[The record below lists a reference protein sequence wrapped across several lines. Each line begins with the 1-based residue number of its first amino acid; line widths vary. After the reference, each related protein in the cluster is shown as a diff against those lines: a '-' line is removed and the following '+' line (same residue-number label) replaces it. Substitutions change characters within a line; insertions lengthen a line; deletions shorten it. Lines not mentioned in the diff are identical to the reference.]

1 MLAPGDRRLLL
12 DALAPPTDY
21 RLDEAVGTTYTL
33 DLLALLRV
41 PLAATALPWADR
53 SGGPVNN
60 PFALLAALRQNAKRV
75 SLFCH
80 AGATSVPSG
89 YVPLLAFLED
99 AVLPVTPPRGG
110 VFHPKVWL
118 LRFAPVWDE
127 DPVHYRLLVLS
138 RNLTFDR
145 TWDTA
150 LVLDGELTGRPSAA
164 NRPLSEFIAA
174 LPAMATAAGTEVTLE
189 VQERVDRLAAQ
200 VRRVAWDLPQGFDE
214 LDFHPLGLRAG
225 TKNPVHDLRR
235 LLIIAPFVSGDF
247 LAELAGGV
255 RADIGLI
262 GRFNELIR
270 LQPETLE
277 VFDSV
282 EVFDDGAGLLDAD
295 EEERSASPDAPGVE
309 LAGLHAKVFVGERGK
324 HAVVFVGSANATG
337 AAFRQNVEF
346 LVELRG
352 LRKQHGIDATRKG
365 LEEAGLLQPFV
376 AGGTPEDDPTS
387 ELRRTLQQAAHR
399 LATALVAHVTEHAG
413 VGWRATVEL
422 RRPPELGDL
431 SAQLRPLALDQWR
444 NVEVDASPACEF
456 VIPSAVSV
464 SAFFAL
470 RVAGHQGG
478 ELQVEEVTVRLPLHG
493 APDGRLEAVTA
504 DLLNDRERLLRFI
517 LVLLADDVDADG
529 MLDELERI
537 LTDRDGGARP
547 PARGTLGDSG
557 LPLLE
562 PLLKALHRDPDRL
575 DEIDRLLSD
584 IERAGGDAGVLI
596 PDDLR
601 HLWATVVALR
611 AGQR

>member
-80 AGATSVPSG
+80 AGATSVPGG
-89 YVPLLAFLED
+89 YVPLLVFLED
-99 AVLPVTPPRGG
+99 AVLPVTPPLGG

-118 LRFAPVWDE
+118 LRFAPVREE
-127 DPVHYRLLVLS
+127 DPVRYRLLVLS

-150 LVLDGELTGRPSAA
+150 LVLDGELTGRPSAN
-164 NRPLSEFIAA
+164 NRPLSEFVAA
-174 LPAMATAAGTEVTLE
+174 LPAMATAAGTEVVSE
-189 VQERVDRLAAQ
+189 VQERVDRLAAE
-200 VRRVAWDLPQGFDE
+200 VRRVAWDLPQGFDA
-214 LDFHPLGLRAG
+214 LDFHPLGHRSG
-225 TKNPVHDLRR
+225 TRNPVRDLRR
-235 LLIIAPFVSGDF
+235 LLIVAPFVGGDLLAKLVGEVSGDIR
-247 LAELAGGV
+247 LV
-255 RADIGLI
+255 

-270 LQPETLE
+270 LEPEALE
-277 VFDSV
+277 AFDSV
-282 EVFDDGAGLLDAD
+282 DVFDDGAGLLDIE
-295 EEERSASPDAPGVE
+295 EEERTPSPDAANVE

-337 AAFRQNVEF
+337 AAFRQNVEL

-352 LRKQHGIDATRKG
+352 SRKQHGIDATRKG

-376 AGGTPEDDPTS
+376 AGDTPEKNSTS
-387 ELRRTLQQAAHR
+387 GLRRTLQQAAHR
-399 LATALVAHVTEHAG
+399 LATALVGQVAEHAG
-413 VGWRATVEL
+413 LGWRVTLEL
-422 RRPPELGDL
+422 RRPPELGEL
-431 SAQLRPLALDQWR
+431 TAQLRPLALDQWR
-444 NVEVDASPACEF
+444 SVEINASPVCGF
-456 VIPSAVSV
+456 VIPHVASV

-470 RVAGHQGG
+470 RVAGRQDG
-478 ELQVEEVTVRLPLHG
+478 ELQVEEVTVRVPLDG

-504 DLLNDRERLLRFI
+504 ELLNDRDRLLRFI

-529 MLDELERI
+529 MLDELEHI
-537 LTDRDGGARP
+537 LSGRDGDAP
-547 PARGTLGDSG
+547 APARGTLGDSG
-557 LPLLE
+557 IPLLE
-562 PLLKALHRDPDRL
+562 PLLKTLHRDPDRL
-575 DEIDRLLSD
+575 DEIDRLLAD
-584 IERAGGDAGVLI
+584 VERAGGDGGVLI

-601 HLWATVVALR
+601 QLWATITALR
-611 AGQR
+611 AGER

>member
-127 DPVHYRLLVLS
+127 GPVHYRLLVLS

-214 LDFHPLGLRAG
+214 LDFHPLGLYSTFAVQMPAAAQACWTWVICAG
-225 TKNPVHDLRR
+225 
-235 LLIIAPFVSGDF
+235 
-247 LAELAGGV
+247 EGV
-255 RADIGLI
+255 RAC
-262 GRFNELIR
+262 
-270 LQPETLE
+270 
-277 VFDSV
+277 
-282 EVFDDGAGLLDAD
+282 
-295 EEERSASPDAPGVE
+295 PG
-309 LAGLHAKVFVGERGK
+309 
-324 HAVVFVGSANATG
+324 
-337 AAFRQNVEF
+337 
-346 LVELRG
+346 
-352 LRKQHGIDATRKG
+352 
-365 LEEAGLLQPFV
+365 
-376 AGGTPEDDPTS
+376 
-387 ELRRTLQQAAHR
+387 
-399 LATALVAHVTEHAG
+399 
-413 VGWRATVEL
+413 
-422 RRPPELGDL
+422 
-431 SAQLRPLALDQWR
+431 
-444 NVEVDASPACEF
+444 
-456 VIPSAVSV
+456 
-464 SAFFAL
+464 
-470 RVAGHQGG
+470 
-478 ELQVEEVTVRLPLHG
+478 
-493 APDGRLEAVTA
+493 
-504 DLLNDRERLLRFI
+504 
-517 LVLLADDVDADG
+517 
-529 MLDELERI
+529 
-537 LTDRDGGARP
+537 
-547 PARGTLGDSG
+547 
-557 LPLLE
+557 
-562 PLLKALHRDPDRL
+562 
-575 DEIDRLLSD
+575 
-584 IERAGGDAGVLI
+584 
-596 PDDLR
+596 
-601 HLWATVVALR
+601 
-611 AGQR
+611 